1 MTVVHPISRAWVT
14 TGGTGA
20 QNYDEFAD
28 DAEIT
33 AIIRDNP
40 ASALAIEMPHRA
52 PESVGRSF
60 TDALPEAVARLA
72 QARADGSYTPAEQ
85 VVVLYRITAPGEEPG
100 YGMFAMVDTDQ
111 ISTSAD
117 EPGLVIRNEDVF
129 IAKVRERVALAEATG
144 HLLSPVLLL
153 QTGNRAGGDGGA
165 SDGDGVS
172 SADGGGARPNAGEAL
187 HRALAEA
194 TDAAG
199 PPAATDTDQAGRT
212 HAIWLQGPG
221 PRQDELLALAGAGEL
236 VVADGNHRSLAA
248 QIGEL
253 PRFLAV
259 VTTPGSVAIQ
269 PYNRLVSE
277 LTSTPDELL
286 DRLRAT
292 GARVEQVAGPAAVPD
307 SGGTIQLY
315 AAGRTY
321 AVTLPSG
328 SGGGVEDL
336 DHALVERVLLR
347 DALGLDPGDKR
358 ITYVGG
364 DYPARWLVGEVD
376 AGRAELA
383 ILIAPV
389 TVQDFVAV
397 NLARQKMP
405 RKSTWFTP
413 KARAGLVLAELGRD
427 TAETPRD

>member
-1 MTVVHPISRAWVT
+1 MTVVHPIARAWIT

-33 AIIRDNP
+33 AIIETNP
-40 ASALAIEMPHRA
+40 HSALGIEMPHRA
-52 PESVGRSF
+52 PESLGTSF
-60 TDALPEAVARLA
+60 LDALPAAVSRLA
-72 QARADGSYTPAEQ
+72 EAKADGSYTPAEQ
-85 VVVLYRITAPGEEPG
+85 VLVLYRISAPGEAPA
-100 YGMFAMVDTDQ
+100 YGLFAMVDTDQ

-129 IAKVRERVALAEATG
+129 IAKVRERVALAEALG

-153 QTGNRAGGDGGA
+153 QTGRGD
-165 SDGDGVS
+165 
-172 SADGGGARPNAGEAL
+172 EL
-187 HRALAEA
+187 HRALAAA
-194 TDAAG
+194 TETAG
-199 PPAATDTDQAGRT
+199 VPAATDTDQSGRT
-212 HAIWLQGPG
+212 HAIWLLGPG
-221 PRQDELLALAGAGEL
+221 PQQDELAALAGGGEL

-248 QIGEL
+248 QTGGL

-259 VTTPGSVAIQ
+259 VTTPDSVAIQ

-277 LTSTPDELL
+277 LTATPAELL
-286 DRLRAT
+286 DRLRAAGATVTPIT
-292 GARVEQVAGPAAVPD
+292 GPVEVPAT
-307 SGGTIQLY
+307 GGTVHLQLPDQ
-315 AAGRTY
+315 GY
-321 AVTLPSG
+321 AVSLPHTD
-328 SGGGVEDL
+328 GGQLENL
-336 DHALVERVLLR
+336 DHALVERLLLR

-364 DYPARWLVGEVD
+364 DYPAAWLTGEVA

-389 TVQDFVAV
+389 TVDDFVAV
-397 NLARQKMP
+397 NLAREKMP

-413 KARAGLVLAELGRD
+413 KARGGLVVAEL
-427 TAETPRD
+427 PS

>member
-1 MTVVHPISRAWVT
+1 MTVVHPITRAWIT
-14 TGGTGA
+14 TGETGA
-20 QNYDEFAD
+20 QNYDEFAN

-33 AIIRDNP
+33 AIIEANP
-40 ASALAIEMPHRA
+40 RSALAIEMPHRA
-52 PESVGRSF
+52 PASVGRSF
-60 TDALPEAVARLA
+60 LECLPDAAVRLA
-72 QARADGSYTPAEQ
+72 EAKADGSYTPAER
-85 VVVLYRITAPGEEPG
+85 VVVLYRITEPASDAAA
-100 YGMFAMVDTDQ
+100 YGMFGLVDTDQ

-129 IAKVRERVALAEATG
+129 IEKVRERVALAEAVG

-153 QTGNRAGGDGGA
+153 QTARGA
-165 SDGDGVS
+165 
-172 SADGGGARPNAGEAL
+172 EL
-187 HRALAEA
+187 HAALA
-194 TDAAG
+194 AACEG
-199 PPAATDTDQAGRT
+199 AGAPAATDIDQAGRT
-212 HAIWLQGPG
+212 HAIWLLGPG
-221 PRQDELLALAGAGEL
+221 AAQDELCALAGGGEL

-259 VTTPGSVAIQ
+259 ITTPDSVAIQ

-277 LTSTPDELL
+277 LTTTPAELVARLEAAGAVVEPLAGPSTVP
-286 DRLRAT
+286 AT
-292 GARVEQVAGPAAVPD
+292 GGTVHLYT
-307 SGGTIQLY
+307 GGR
-315 AAGRTY
+315 AY
-321 AVTLPSG
+321 AVTLPAGPG
-328 SGGGVEDL
+328 SVVENL
-336 DHALVERVLLR
+336 DHAVVERVLLR

-364 DYPARWLVGEVD
+364 DYPASWLAAEVD

-389 TVQDFVAV
+389 TVDDFVAV

-413 KARAGLVLAELGRD
+413 KARGGLVLAQLG
-427 TAETPRD
+427 

>member
-33 AIIRDNP
+33 AIIEANP
-40 ASALAIEMPHRA
+40 HSALGIEMPHRA
-52 PESVGRSF
+52 PQSLGTSF
-60 TDALPEAVARLA
+60 LDALPDAVARLA
-72 QARADGSYTPAEQ
+72 EAKADGSYTPAEQ
-85 VVVLYRITAPGEEPG
+85 VVVLYRISAPGEESA
-100 YGMFAMVDTDQ
+100 YGLFAMVDTDQ
-111 ISTSAD
+111 ISTRAD

-129 IAKVRERVALAEATG
+129 IAKVRERVALAEALG

-153 QTGNRAGGDGGA
+153 QTGRGD
-165 SDGDGVS
+165 
-172 SADGGGARPNAGEAL
+172 EL
-187 HRALAEA
+187 HAALAAA
-194 TDAAG
+194 TETAG
-199 PPAATDTDQAGRT
+199 APAATDTDQAGRT
-212 HAIWLQGPG
+212 HAIWLLGPG
-221 PRQDELLALAGAGEL
+221 PEQATLTALAGGGEL

-248 QIGEL
+248 QTGGL

-277 LTSTPDELL
+277 LTTTPAELL
-286 DRLRAT
+286 DRLRSA
-292 GARVEQVAGPAAVPD
+292 GAEVAPIDGPVEVPPA
-307 SGGTIQLY
+307 GGTVHLRLGDQ
-315 AAGRTY
+315 GY
-321 AVTLPSG
+321 AVRLPATTAG
-328 SGGGVEDL
+328 DLENL
-336 DHALVERVLLR
+336 DHALVERLLLR

-364 DYPARWLVGEVD
+364 DYPASWLTGEVD

-389 TVQDFVAV
+389 TVADFVAV
-397 NLARQKMP
+397 NLAREKMP

-413 KARAGLVLAELGRD
+413 KARGGLVVAEL
-427 TAETPRD
+427 PR

>member
-1 MTVVHPISRAWVT
+1 MTVVHPIARAWIT

-33 AIIRDNP
+33 AIIEANP
-40 ASALAIEMPHRA
+40 HSALGIEMPHRA
-52 PESVGRSF
+52 PESLGRSF
-60 TDALPEAVARLA
+60 LDALPDAVTRLA
-72 QARADGSYTPAEQ
+72 EAKADGSYTPAEQ
-85 VVVLYRITAPGEEPG
+85 VVVLYRISAPGEETA
-100 YGMFAMVDTDQ
+100 YGLFAMVDTDQ

-129 IAKVRERVALAEATG
+129 IAKVRERVALAEALG

-153 QTGNRAGGDGGA
+153 QTGRGD
-165 SDGDGVS
+165 
-172 SADGGGARPNAGEAL
+172 EL
-187 HRALAEA
+187 HAALAAA
-194 TDAAG
+194 TETAG
-199 PPAATDTDQAGRT
+199 VPAATDTDQAGRT
-212 HAIWLQGPG
+212 HAVWLLGPG
-221 PRQDELLALAGAGEL
+221 PEQDALTALAGGGEL

-248 QIGEL
+248 QTGGL

-259 VTTPGSVAIQ
+259 VTTPASVAIQ

-277 LTSTPDELL
+277 LTVTPAELL
-286 DRLRAT
+286 DRLRAA
-292 GARVEQVAGPAAVPD
+292 GAEVEPLDGPVEVPTA
-307 SGGTIQLY
+307 GGTVALRLPDQ
-315 AAGRTY
+315 GY
-321 AVTLPSG
+321 AVRLPHVD
-328 SGGGVEDL
+328 GGRLENL

-364 DYPARWLVGEVD
+364 DYPASWLTGEVE

-383 ILIAPV
+383 VLIAPV
-389 TVQDFVAV
+389 TVDDFVAV
-397 NLARQKMP
+397 NLAREKMP

-413 KARAGLVLAELGRD
+413 KARGGLVVAEL
-427 TAETPRD
+427 PR